1 MRRLFLLGLTATM
14 LLLALASAAAAEP
27 PVTTVGQTPP
37 VNSGY
42 CSFPVY
48 RSDVFALTTITKPDG
63 TLITHI
69 DRILTFTANGK
80 TLTSND
86 HFTRFV
92 DPTQPFLIDIAGH
105 LIGVELPGRGPI
117 LLEVGHFILDVR
129 NRAPPS
135 SRPASTTP
143 STVTR
148 RLSAPSSWPDA
159 DQNTIKEESHEGN
172 RVPVT
177 ATRSRALS
185 EESCRAATFVDH
197 SGGCCLRECRPIESN
212 F

>member
-1 MRRLFLLGLTATM
+1 MRRLILSVLSATVLLF
-14 LLLALASAAAAEP
+14 ALASAAGAEP
-27 PVTTVGQTPP
+27 PAVVTGQTPQ

-92 DPTQPFLIDIAGH
+92 DPTRPYLIDIAGH
-105 LIGVELPGRGPI
+105 LIGVELPGQGPI

-129 NRAPPS
+129 NPGSPIVEAGQHD
-135 SRPASTTP
+135 T
-143 STVTR
+143 
-148 RLSAPSSWPDA
+148 LDH
-159 DQNTIKEESHEGN
+159 D
-172 RVPVT
+172 T
-177 ATRSRALS
+177 AAF
-185 EESCRAATFVDH
+185 CAFFAV
-197 SGGCCLRECRPIESN
+197 
-212 F
+212 

>member
-1 MRRLFLLGLTATM
+1 MAKGDKLMRRLFLLMLSAT
-14 LLLALASAAAAEP
+14 LLLFALASAAAAEP
-27 PVTTVGQTPP
+27 PVTTVGQTSP
-37 VNSGY
+37 VDSRY

-105 LIGVELPGRGPI
+105 LIGVELPGQGPI

-129 NRAPPS
+129 NPG
-135 SRPASTTP
+135 
-143 STVTR
+143 
-148 RLSAPSSWPDA
+148 SAIIEAGQHDTL
-159 DQNTIKEESHEGN
+159 DHD
-172 RVPVT
+172 T
-177 ATRSRALS
+177 AAF
-185 EESCRAATFVDH
+185 CAFFAA
-197 SGGCCLRECRPIESN
+197 
-212 F
+212 